1 MLAQTSEMSGK
12 WERMSIVPGR
22 KEFVVLLLLMDGKL
36 NRKFKSKDWD
46 FLSVESSQRKLVMK
60 VQKSNVLHIYVHF
73 YICQLN

>member
-1 MLAQTSEMSGK
+1 MLAQASEMSGK

-60 VQKSNVLHIYVHF
+60 VQKSNVLHIYISTYVS
-73 YICQLN
+73 

>member
-1 MLAQTSEMSGK
+1 MRSERELLCLSEEMLAQTSEMSGK

-46 FLSVESSQRKLVMK
+46 FLSVE
-60 VQKSNVLHIYVHF
+60 
-73 YICQLN
+73 C